1 MIRQAMNLASAT
13 IIVALA
19 ACSGNPPQSSWEI
32 QLVRGENCGACEL
45 FDEIR
50 EKRGIGDWIEP
61 GIDGLP
67 RRVPV
72 RTVAPGD
79 IDDDDIEAMARLPY
93 LTGREARELATGR
106 SLMVVVRHEGRV
118 KAAGNIAWSSDL
130 VRARFP
136 DSVMEPPA
144 SGPFDELAEDPS
156 GYYEQYFR
164 ENWSLAHF
172 LELAVDSSRAFPR
185 GFTGAYSPSAVAD
198 DYALGEAN
206 VFIAGSADTPAGNPY
221 FIPQRIREIRD
232 RLSTELALPASRI
245 EIFFG
250 DGGGTDNDTSV
261 ENNGE
266 MGFRPVN
273 PGGERNLDGQALI
286 DWFAALER
294 QRTRRNLII
303 QVGHGGP
310 TGMPLWGH
318 LAELSPEELGRLHK
332 ASGARNVM
340 VSGACFGGIFAES
353 LSCGFFAARPDVVA
367 AGCQRN
373 PEAVARSDD
382 YLRWYFRSLVP
393 AHASRADANNDG
405 EISFREAH
413 WFAAT
418 RLEHDQLP
426 YSTFDA
432 LAERHF
438 LESDN
443 GLPNT
448 ITIEALKQIES
459 GATAA
464 ERAALARLT
473 DNLAADSEIRL
484 EDPAAQK
491 REAGDRLKGLGGAD
505 SASRNEAMNLPYR
518 LALVQLAR
526 RLIYREQSGPAERA
540 ANARVDACESQTFRH
555 FLR

>member
-1 MIRQAMNLASAT
+1 M
-13 IIVALA
+13 VALA
-19 ACSGNPPQSSWEI
+19 ACSGNPPHSSWEI

-50 EKRGIGDWIEP
+50 EKRGIGDSVEP

-67 RRVPV
+67 DRIPM
-72 RTVAPGD
+72 RTAAPGD
-79 IDDDDIEAMARLPY
+79 IDDDDIEAMSRLPY
-93 LTGREARELATGR
+93 LTGREARELVTGR

-130 VRARFP
+130 VRARYP
-136 DSVMEPPA
+136 DSIMEPPA
-144 SGPFDELAEDPS
+144 SGPFDELTENPS
-156 GYYEQYFR
+156 GYYAEYFR
-164 ENWSLAHF
+164 EKWSLAHF
-172 LELAVDSSRAFPR
+172 VELALDPSKAFPR
-185 GFTGAYSPSAVAD
+185 GFTGAYPPSAAAD
-198 DYALGEAN
+198 DYALDEAN
-206 VFIAGSADTPAGNPY
+206 VFITGSADTPAGNPY

-232 RLSTELALPASRI
+232 RLSTGIAMPASRI

-250 DGGGTDNDTSV
+250 DGGGMANDTSV
-261 ENNGE
+261 EKKNGE

-273 PGGERNLDGQALI
+273 LGGERSLDGQALI
-286 DWFAALER
+286 DWFTALER
-294 QRTRRNLII
+294 QDTRRNLII

-318 LAELSPEELGRLHK
+318 LAELSPEEFGQLH
-332 ASGARNVM
+332 AESGARNVL

-367 AGCQRN
+367 AGCQRA
-373 PEAVARSDD
+373 PEAVAQSDD
-382 YLRWYFRSLVP
+382 YLRWYFRSLAP
-393 AHASRADANNDG
+393 AHEGEADADDDG

-426 YSTFDA
+426 YSTLDA
-432 LAERHF
+432 LAEHHF
-438 LESDN
+438 DGSDDRLPETVTLEKLKRMADN
-443 GLPNT
+443 APPP
-448 ITIEALKQIES
+448 
-459 GATAA
+459 

-473 DNLAADSEIRL
+473 HGLDSGREISLAN
-484 EDPAAQK
+484 PAGQK
-491 REAGDRLKGLGGAD
+491 RKAGKKLKDLGAAR
-505 SASRNEAMNLPYR
+505 SAARNEAMDLPYR

-526 RLIYREQSGPAERA
+526 RLIYREQSDAA
-540 ANARVDACESQTFRH
+540 DLVANARVDACESETFRR